1 MTSIA
6 DRNLPKS
13 KTAWYNDP
21 KLRSIVFQVTLAVIV
36 LSVLFM
42 AVDNA
47 IYNLQ
52 KAKIASGF
60 DFFGSLSGFDISEHL
75 IDYNNTS
82 TYGRAFMVGLLNTVK
97 VSVLGIFLATILG
110 FTVGIARLSPNWL
123 IAKIA
128 TCYVELI
135 RNIPLLLQ
143 LLFWYRAVLKPLP
156 DPRDSINVADA
167 IFLNNRGLVFPAIA
181 FEEKATAILLALVV
195 AVVGSIAY
203 GIFAHR
209 RQAATGQRAHTVWI
223 ALAAII
229 GLPLIAFFAAGMPAS
244 LVYATKTKFNLAG
257 GLSLSPEF
265 TAILIGLT
273 LYTAA
278 FIAEIVRG
286 GIRGVSRGQSEASR
300 ALGLSTG
307 DSLRLVII
315 PQAMRIIIPPL
326 TSQYLNLLKNSSL
339 AVAIGYPELVQ
350 IFMGTVLNQ
359 TNRAIECVTIT
370 MLVYLAFSL
379 IIASGMNWYNR
390 RVALVER

>member
-1 MTSIA
+1 MTTVV
-6 DRNLPKS
+6 DRNLPKTR
-13 KTAWYNDP
+13 TAWYNDP
-21 KLRSIVFQVTLAVIV
+21 KLRSIVFQLALGVIVVTL
-36 LSVLFM
+36 LFM

-60 DFFGSLSGFDISEHL
+60 DFFGSLAGFDISEHL

-82 TYGRAFMVGLLNTVK
+82 SYGRAFVVGLLNTIL
-97 VSVLGIFLATILG
+97 VSVLGIFMATILG
-110 FTVGIARLSPNWL
+110 FTVGIARLSSNWL

-128 TCYVELI
+128 TFYVEII
-135 RNIPLLLQ
+135 RNVPLLLQ

-156 DPRDSINVADA
+156 EPRESINIADA
-167 IFLNNRGLVFPAIA
+167 IFLNNRGLVFPAIVFSEGA
-181 FEEKATAILLALVV
+181 IAILFAFIV
-195 AVVGSIAY
+195 AVAGSIVYAVY
-203 GIFAHR
+203 AR
-209 RQAATGQRAHTVWI
+209 KRQARTGQRSHTVWI
-223 ALAAII
+223 AIAAII

-244 LVYATKTKFNLAG
+244 LAYATKTKFNLVG
-257 GLSLSPEF
+257 GLSRSPEF
-265 TAILIGLT
+265 AALLMGLT

-286 GIRGVSRGQSEASR
+286 GIRGVSKGQSEASR

-370 MLVYLAFSL
+370 MLVYLLFSL